1 MPQPDS
7 ATALISA
14 TLNTVYEALLN
25 RRDGE
30 LADYIPQLGAADPE
44 CFGISL
50 CSVNGSMYSTGDADV
65 EFTIQSVSKPFVY
78 SLALDD
84 RGLDAVHAVVNSE
97 PSGEAFN
104 SVKLEQAT
112 GRPPNPMVNA
122 GAIVTSSLVNG
133 DGPAERFA
141 RILARLSAFA
151 GRDLS
156 VDEAVFASE
165 QQTGD
170 RNRALAYLVHSAG
183 VLRAPVE
190 ETLDIYFRQCSI
202 LVTTRDLAVMGATLA
217 NGGVNPVTRTRVTS
231 AETCQHVLT
240 IMATCGM
247 YDYAGEWLL
256 RVGLPAKSG
265 VAGGLVA
272 ASAGEFG
279 VGLYSPRLS
288 PNGASVRSVEAAQEL
303 AKRLGLHI
311 LHYPI
316 MREPRSL
323 APEQAGAP
331 ESEPSEQ
338 DREIAELLHE
348 HADDVAVWQLHGFLD
363 FAAAERLLI
372 GVDTWLAARPNDRGV
387 APTIVLDF
395 SEVTQLQSVA
405 VQMFGAL
412 ADWCQERGIRVIAS
426 DPLKRSADVEGLAQ
440 RSDLG
445 GAVREAADSS
455 EWA

>member
-1 MPQPDS
+1 M
-7 ATALISA
+7 
-14 TLNTVYEALLN
+14 
-25 RRDGE
+25 
-30 LADYIPQLGAADPE
+30 
-44 CFGISL
+44 
-50 CSVNGSMYSTGDADV
+50 
-65 EFTIQSVSKPFVY
+65 
-78 SLALDD
+78 
-84 RGLDAVHAVVNSE
+84 
-97 PSGEAFN
+97 
-104 SVKLEQAT
+104 
-112 GRPPNPMVNA
+112 
-122 GAIVTSSLVNG
+122 
-133 DGPAERFA
+133 
-141 RILARLSAFA
+141 
-151 GRDLS
+151 
-156 VDEAVFASE
+156 
-165 QQTGD
+165 
-170 RNRALAYLVHSAG
+170 
-183 VLRAPVE
+183 
-190 ETLDIYFRQCSI
+190 
-202 LVTTRDLAVMGATLA
+202 
-217 NGGVNPVTRTRVTS
+217 
-231 AETCQHVLT
+231 
-240 IMATCGM
+240 
-247 YDYAGEWLL
+247 

-272 ASAGEFG
+272 TPPGEFG
-279 VGLYSPRLS
+279 LGLYSPRLS

-455 EWA
+455 E